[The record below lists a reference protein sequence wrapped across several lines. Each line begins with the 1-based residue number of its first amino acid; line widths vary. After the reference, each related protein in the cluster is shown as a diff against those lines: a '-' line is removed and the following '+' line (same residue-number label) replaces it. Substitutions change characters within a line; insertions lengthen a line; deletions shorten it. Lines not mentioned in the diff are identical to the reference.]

1 MLKVQATN
9 GNTFEFDADKWVSY
23 EEGLMLFKG
32 SDCVAQF
39 SAYNFVQL
47 VADPV
52 VEAPTVEPEPE
63 APVEPAPT
71 DPEPEPQPE
80 EPEAPQDEIAE
91 PLA

>member
-9 GNTFEFDADKWVSY
+9 GNTFEFDADKWSDNGD
-23 EEGLMLFKG
+23 GLMLFKG
-32 SDCVAQF
+32 ADLIAQF
-39 SAYNFVQL
+39 SAYNFVQR

-52 VEAPTVEPEPE
+52 VEAPPVEPEPE

-71 DPEPEPQPE
+71 DPERQPE
-80 EPEAPQDEIAE
+80 EPEAPQDEISE